1 MSAAP
6 TGKGRSVTDRPY
18 INPAEIELIAILLN
32 RQNQLRDCEM
42 LGRDDF
48 QEARH
53 YDAFTTIKDLHA
65 AGESIDPL
73 AVATAM
79 DPKDKAE
86 YSYLNAIAKEH
97 GYFTG
102 NLWARA
108 VSMRKDAINRACQM
122 AAANGDWTRI
132 VELRAEYDRLG
143 QRRFNT
149 FTAAQL
155 LAKEFPPLRW
165 LVDGVLPEGCTLLAA
180 PPKVGKS
187 RLALQMALALA
198 NGGYALNSETT
209 QCQAI
214 EALYLALESGERRLQ
229 KDIRQLQPDG
239 TIPVG
244 LHLATAWRR
253 LAEGGIGD
261 LDTFLEREPGVKL
274 IIIDTLA
281 QARSAT
287 HGDNGFLYSSDYLTG
302 AAIKELGDRHGISI
316 LIVHHTRKAI
326 SDDPLDSVSG
336 SYGVTGSV
344 DTVLVLERKRM
355 ESDGTLSIISRDYPD
370 NRWALSF
377 KDGLWTLRGTPSEAS
392 ADGWNGEGDS
402 HERRAILDI
411 LRVQPM
417 RPVELAG
424 VLRKNPSTL
433 RTLLQR
439 LAETNK
445 IYRKFDGTYAVIP
458 DDLKKLN

>member
-122 AAANGDWTRI
+122 AAANSDWTRI

-214 EALYLALESGERRLQ
+214 EVLYLALESGERRLQ

-244 LHLATAWRR
+244 LHLATTWRR
-253 LAEGGIGD
+253 LAEGGIGH

-274 IIIDTLA
+274 VIIDTLA

-326 SDDPLDSVSG
+326 SDIRWIACPAPMALPDRSIPSWCWSASGWRAMEPYRSSAVTTPITVGRSVS
-336 SYGVTGSV
+336 
-344 DTVLVLERKRM
+344 RM
-355 ESDGTLSIISRDYPD
+355 
-370 NRWALSF
+370 
-377 KDGLWTLRGTPSEAS
+377 
-392 ADGWNGEGDS
+392 DS
-402 HERRAILDI
+402 GR
-411 LRVQPM
+411 
-417 RPVELAG
+417 
-424 VLRKNPSTL
+424 
-433 RTLLQR
+433 
-439 LAETNK
+439 
-445 IYRKFDGTYAVIP
+445 YAVRQAKP
-458 DDLKKLN
+458 APMAGTAKATATSAAPSWTSCAFSPCDQSSWQEC